1 MYLIYLMA
9 GAICLPN
16 GSDKSDTSVS
26 LSFLNTKL
34 TKHPFLLCFP
44 CSYKNL
50 CVKNLLP
57 SSQLILS
64 ESEIINLHL
73 IGIWIEFEPWGI
85 P

>member
-9 GAICLPN
+9 GAIRLPN

-34 TKHPFLLCFP
+34 TKLPFLLCFP

-50 CVKNLLP
+50 CVKNSLP

-64 ESEIINLHL
+64 ESEIINLHN
-73 IGIWIEFEPWGI
+73 IGIYIEFEPRRV

>member
-9 GAICLPN
+9 GAIRLPN

-34 TKHPFLLCFP
+34 TKLPFLLCFP

-50 CVKNLLP
+50 CVKNSLP
-57 SSQLILS
+57 PPQLIFS
-64 ESEIINLHL
+64 ESEVVNFYYICV
-73 IGIWIEFEPWGI
+73 WVKFEPRCVS
-85 P
+85 